1 MLRSLCAHGTARP
14 PMSAAVGQAASSSN
28 EHGTT
33 LVRSE
38 LKFAQESKASALAA
52 EDFEAAKLCKEVE
65 AALEPLV
72 SRESE
77 LLRLRVEAVWVQD
90 FDGASAIQHQLKSIE
105 EQAIQHGRQLKG
117 GAPPEDPSSATK
129 TKAGG
134 KGGKGDKAGDKGK
147 KQAPAKS
154 TKQQEEEEKR
164 KQAEEEAAIRRM
176 QQTTQQR
183 AHAANLI
190 VGVYKAHY
198 RRERRKEEEAVRQK
212 AVHIAYALRW
222 RFLVCVRI
230 RKRVERRKEEEAAA
244 VRIETVARGKHA
256 GRRRRELRLRSLSML
271 HAMARRWLLHQ
282 ERLRRRAAA
291 AVLISYLRD
300 LKAAKS
306 YWAQLKLDR
315 SHAALSV
322 HKIQQAARRRNAV
335 NELGRRRDRRDL
347 REASAIRIQAAART
361 RPAREQT
368 EQLRQARRDNNHA
381 ADMVRLFLRNI
392 AMTQDMHIRMSE
404 IAEML
409 HRGAA
414 VIQAA
419 TRMRQTQ
426 KILGIANAAATK
438 IANLARRKQ
447 DFVLG
452 VWMQRVRATNILH
465 SFLDSCAK
473 KQALRRRMEA
483 IVTAAKARELE
494 RRLASEK
501 IQAAGRG
508 MAGRRRSVHQRKLIK
523 AATLFQ
529 AGLRGMIGRRKHYD
543 ARLLRAVL
551 QWQRNFRGYQG
562 RRMMNVLRDRLR
574 REKSAILL
582 QAGARGM
589 AARRRSSIVRQKAV
603 AIKLQ
608 NAWRGRVGRRR
619 VWRLFE
625 SIREAK
631 ATVMIT
637 RYMIGWIVRV
647 RMRLEAAKAKITP
660 PIEIVMLLRCA
671 PIAYDAREFAA
682 HLIRLLRQN
691 SEPPIRLTRHRLTA
705 RIVGGDGD
713 GGDSDDVELQ
723 NAIVVIVSV
732 LPGLVPG
739 DVSAFDAAAGLLR
752 IPIATI
758 SLAIGATVAAPL
770 TASLM
775 AQQPQ
780 PIEDDISTIL
790 DTLSTAVGGGQAGE
804 DPERKISVA
813 VAGLASSEARGR
825 MRPTSS
831 SSTWPRRTRPP
842 LAAAVLRSSPGWV
855 LLSLIREALHAAE
868 LGAAEG

>member
-1 MLRSLCAHGTARP
+1 MQIEIERALRQWQLYTNNSHVTPKLDGETARNRETSTRWCCASLRTRHSPAPNVGSGRP
-14 PMSAAVGQAASSSN
+14 PPHLLQRARNHS
-28 EHGTT
+28 
-33 LVRSE
+33 RPIR
-38 LKFAQESKASALAA
+38 AQVCAGIKGFRRATA
-52 EDFEAAKLCKEVE
+52 EDFEARSLQGGRG
-65 AALEPLV
+65 ALEPLV

-381 ADMVRLFLRNI
+381 ADMLRLFLRNI

-452 VWMQRVRATNILH
+452 VWMQR
-465 SFLDSCAK
+465 
-473 KQALRRRMEA
+473 
-483 IVTAAKARELE
+483 ARD
-494 RRLASEK
+494 
-501 IQAAGRG
+501 Q
-508 MAGRRRSVHQRKLIK
+508 H
-523 AATLFQ
+523 
-529 AGLRGMIGRRKHYD
+529 
-543 ARLLRAVL
+543 
-551 QWQRNFRGYQG
+551 
-562 RRMMNVLRDRLR
+562 
-574 REKSAILL
+574 
-582 QAGARGM
+582 
-589 AARRRSSIVRQKAV
+589 
-603 AIKLQ
+603 
-608 NAWRGRVGRRR
+608 
-619 VWRLFE
+619 
-625 SIREAK
+625 
-631 ATVMIT
+631 
-637 RYMIGWIVRV
+637 
-647 RMRLEAAKAKITP
+647 
-660 PIEIVMLLRCA
+660 
-671 PIAYDAREFAA
+671 
-682 HLIRLLRQN
+682 
-691 SEPPIRLTRHRLTA
+691 
-705 RIVGGDGD
+705 
-713 GGDSDDVELQ
+713 
-723 NAIVVIVSV
+723 
-732 LPGLVPG
+732 
-739 DVSAFDAAAGLLR
+739 
-752 IPIATI
+752 
-758 SLAIGATVAAPL
+758 
-770 TASLM
+770 
-775 AQQPQ
+775 
-780 PIEDDISTIL
+780 
-790 DTLSTAVGGGQAGE
+790 
-804 DPERKISVA
+804 
-813 VAGLASSEARGR
+813 
-825 MRPTSS
+825 
-831 SSTWPRRTRPP
+831 PP
-842 LAAAVLRSSPGWV
+842 LLP
-855 LLSLIREALHAAE
+855 
-868 LGAAEG
+868 